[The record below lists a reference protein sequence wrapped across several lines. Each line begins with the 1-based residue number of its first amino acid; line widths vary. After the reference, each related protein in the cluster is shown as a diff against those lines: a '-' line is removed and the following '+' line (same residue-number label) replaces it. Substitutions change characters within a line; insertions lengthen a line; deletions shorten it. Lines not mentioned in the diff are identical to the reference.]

1 MCQGER
7 DSRRAYERVIVA
19 IFLLVA
25 LGSHAGMPHDAASVL
40 RQAEAHQ
47 VGGPRAFIHRQVSV
61 TVVSDAGG
69 IRAPCLAGGGQCGDQ
84 AALLRGSQTTSIIMN
99 SKQAAH
105 LYFPLSFYRFI
116 YI

>member
-1 MCQGER
+1 VRQGER

-19 IFLLVA
+19 VLLLVT
-25 LGSHAGMPHDAASVL
+25 LGGHAGVAHDAASVL

-69 IRAPCLAGGGQCGDQ
+69 IRAPCLAGGGQCRDQ
-84 AALLRGSQTTSIIMN
+84 AAFLSGSQATLVIIN
-99 SKQAAH
+99 TK
-105 LYFPLSFYRFI
+105 
-116 YI
+116 